1 MSKSNWFSL
10 RQICAS
16 LIWDATPNGAVPAE
30 NNWQKIMNTL
40 LVVADLGGFKA
51 FKLENNNHHL
61 GQTPRLE
68 LLEQFSNPEAHG
80 RIVDKVSDLS
90 GRFPR
95 GASVRSVS
103 AMADGERHN
112 IELES
117 RKRFIRQLA
126 QRLNVLARSQDMDRC
141 FLAASKEIN
150 HPLLE
155 ELEPQV
161 RAKITKNVP
170 ADLTKIA
177 QAEIL
182 SHF

>member
-1 MSKSNWFSL
+1 
-10 RQICAS
+10 
-16 LIWDATPNGAVPAE
+16 
-30 NNWQKIMNTL
+30 MNTL

-51 FKLENNNHHL
+51 FKLENNNRFP
-61 GQTPRLE
+61 QTPRLQ

-95 GASVRSVS
+95 GTGARGGG
-103 AMADGERHN
+103 AMSDGERHN

-117 RKRFIRQLA
+117 RKRFVRQLA
-126 QRLNVLARSQDMDRC
+126 QRLNALARSEGVDRC

-150 HPLLE
+150 NPLLA
-155 ELEPQV
+155 ELDPQV
-161 RAKITKNVP
+161 RAKIAKNVP
-170 ADLTKIA
+170 ADLTKLA
-177 QAEIL
+177 TTEIL